1 MWRNSLQDEKR
12 EWEWMLCLLLALNE
26 WMSEVKIERRM
37 NQEEKNVT
45 QTAFSL
51 FRPQSQ
57 VFSSWLLLIFLSSS
71 KHSREYN
78 THSYSLSITWRRLD
92 FVIVNRSGF
101 FHSIILLLSL
111 SWKGR
116 RTRDTQEDHQ
126 NLLFW
131 RVLCFS
137 SSSSSFSRKSIYTD
151 FFFLSV
157 LLEFLNCFTQLSCR
171 RKIIDNHQL
180 IYSLLWL
187 FVPGLVLT
195 EEWQTPLTWGYTR
208 SIFFVTIFCL
218 RHLPLFKSLLFL
230 LPNFS
235 TNHPNFYCLVI
246 PGESFFNL
254 CLSLRLQKREERLTK
269 SLVAFFKK
277 DCHLVTFIF
286 FVNTFFF
293 SWLIVKRHHGPEGK
307 D

>member
-1 MWRNSLQDEKR
+1 MQQPSRWEKRVRVNVVSVIGFERVNEWSKDREKNEPGREKCDTDRLQSLQTAVASLLFLTSLDFPVFFKTFSWVQHTLILTQHNMTTVRFRDRQQERLLSQHNIIAFTLMKR
-12 EWEWMLCLLLALNE
+12 SKNPRHTRRSPEPSLLKSPLLL
-26 WMSEVKIERRM
+26 
-37 NQEEKNVT
+37 
-45 QTAFSL
+45 
-51 FRPQSQ
+51 
-57 VFSSWLLLIFLSSS
+57 
-71 KHSREYN
+71 
-78 THSYSLSITWRRLD
+78 
-92 FVIVNRSGF
+92 
-101 FHSIILLLSL
+101 
-111 SWKGR
+111 
-116 RTRDTQEDHQ
+116 
-126 NLLFW
+126 
-131 RVLCFS
+131 
-137 SSSSSFSRKSIYTD
+137 SSSFSCKSIYTD
-151 FFFLSV
+151 FYFLSV
-157 LLEFLNCFTQLSCR
+157 LLEFLNCFTQLSCW

-246 PGESFFNL
+246 PGESYFNL
-254 CLSLRLQKREERLTK
+254 CLSLQLQKREERLTK